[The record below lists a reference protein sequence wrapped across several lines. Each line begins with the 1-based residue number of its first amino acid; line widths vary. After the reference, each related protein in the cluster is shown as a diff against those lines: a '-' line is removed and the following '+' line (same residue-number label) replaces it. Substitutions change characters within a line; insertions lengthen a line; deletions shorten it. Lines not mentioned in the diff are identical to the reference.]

1 MKKTHTILTLLVGLM
16 AFTSCGVQKAAV
28 KDTVTLPS
36 ATKATP
42 KAAKADHSQSLAFV
56 QRVSDQ
62 KVYAQNIV
70 SSMSFTATMGDKEIT
85 VPGSLHMRRDKV
97 IRLQLFIPL
106 LGSEVGRLEFTP
118 DYVLVID
125 RMHKE
130 YLKGDYNQLDFLR
143 DNGLNF
149 YSLQAL
155 FWNQLFL
162 PGTQKVGEGDLSR
175 YTVKTDEIGSLRPI
189 TLHNGN
195 MTFTWK
201 ADTASARILQTDV
214 NYKSAAHGNS
224 SLVWLYSDFKA
235 LGNKMFPATQSFSFT
250 TTATKK
256 AQKCTVRLELGKLK
270 TDSDWDEQST
280 VSDRYK
286 QMDVKDVFGKI
297 LSM

>member
-1 MKKTHTILTLLVGLM
+1 M
-16 AFTSCGVQKAAV
+16 
-28 KDTVTLPS
+28 
-36 ATKATP
+36 
-42 KAAKADHSQSLAFV
+42 
-56 QRVSDQ
+56 
-62 KVYAQNIV
+62 
-70 SSMSFTATMGDKEIT
+70 
-85 VPGSLHMRRDKV
+85 
-97 IRLQLFIPL
+97 
-106 LGSEVGRLEFTP
+106 
-118 DYVLVID
+118 
-125 RMHKE
+125 
-130 YLKGDYNQLDFLR
+130 DFLR

-175 YTVKTDEIGSLRPI
+175 YTVKTDEMGTLRPI
-189 TLHNGN
+189 TLQNGN

-201 ADTASARILQTDV
+201 ADTGSARILQTDV
-214 NYKSAAHGNS
+214 NYKSAVHGNS

-256 AQKCTVRLELGKLK
+256 TQKCTVRLELGKFK
-270 TDSDWDEQST
+270 TDSDWEEQST